1 MATYSSILDWR
12 IPKDKRSLAG
22 LTMLKPFTVWITT
35 NYGKFL
41 KEIEI
46 PDHLTCL
53 LRKLYAGQ
61 EATLRTRHGQW
72 TSSKLGKEYIK
83 SVCCHPAYL
92 TYMQSTSCE
101 MPGWMN
107 HKLESRNINSLRYAD
122 DTTLMAESKEELKS
136 LLMKVRGE

>member
-1 MATYSSILDWR
+1 MWEIWVQSLNWEKPLEEGMATYSSILDWR

-83 SVCCHPAYL
+83 AVYCHHAYVI
-92 TYMQSTSCE
+92 YM
-101 MPGWMN
+101 
-107 HKLESRNINSLRYAD
+107 
-122 DTTLMAESKEELKS
+122 
-136 LLMKVRGE
+136 